1 MTITLHLTPEQE
13 AKLSSVA
20 GELKVSPEAPAETV
34 VRDLLARP
42 DDEFLDRPRGGA
54 GNRRGKRRAVRAPAV
69 VRYLSLA
76 EVLLLHLSSWNRG
89 GSRRFFAT

>member
-42 DDEFLDRPRGGA
+42 DDEFLKVAQEIVEEGGELYE
-54 GNRRGKRRAVRAPAV
+54 RLR
-69 VRYLSLA
+69 
-76 EVLLLHLSSWNRG
+76 
-89 GSRRFFAT
+89 